1 MIQTMIPGVGN
12 VEIAHLLLDVNGTL
26 TTDGVLI
33 PGVERRV
40 ARLHSALSIML
51 VTADTRGT
59 ASALAER
66 LGIAIQR
73 VPAGGEAQAK
83 ADLARSLGAEHVAA
97 IGNGANDALMLKAA
111 RIGIAVLGNEGLAVS
126 ALQSADLVTATI
138 VDALDLLVDP
148 VRLLSTLR
156 H

>member
-1 MIQTMIPGVGN
+1 
-12 VEIAHLLLDVNGTL
+12 VEQRI
-26 TTDGVLI
+26 
-33 PGVERRV
+33 
-40 ARLHSALSIML
+40 ARLHNALGIML

-59 ASALAER
+59 AGALAER
-66 LGIAIQR
+66 LGIAVQR
-73 VPAGGEAQAK
+73 VPAGYEAQAK
-83 ADLARSLGAEHVAA
+83 ADLARSLGADHVAA

-126 ALQSADLVTATI
+126 ALQSADLVAATI
-138 VDALDLLVDP
+138 VDALDLLLDP

>member
-1 MIQTMIPGVGN
+1 MIRIVVPGVGE

-33 PGVERRV
+33 PGVEQRI
-40 ARLHSALSIML
+40 ARLHNALGIML

-59 ASALAER
+59 AGALAER
-66 LGIAIQR
+66 LGIAVQR
-73 VPAGGEAQAK
+73 VPAGYEAQAK
-83 ADLARSLGAEHVAA
+83 ADLARSLGADHVAA

-126 ALQSADLVTATI
+126 ALQSADLVAATI
-138 VDALDLLVDP
+138 VDALDLLLDP